1 MNALIGKK
9 VLVTRARHQAGQM
22 SATVRKESG
31 IPMEIPLLRMD
42 GVSQEKLQSVA
53 KQLHVYDWI
62 IFTSKNGVRF
72 FLEAIHQKLPPAV
85 KIVAVGIKTAQEL
98 EARGYQVHFVPTAF
112 VAETFAMEFV
122 QTLNGT
128 ERILFPKGNLA
139 RDVISVKLREAHILV
154 EELVVYETKLN
165 DEKKEDLIA
174 TLQSNQ
180 IDVITFTSPS
190 TVDSFVKLLEGTNWR
205 EWIKKCTIACIGP
218 ITEKEARKYFKNV
231 LVPEEYTIES
241 LIQCISKFYVNA

>member
-72 FLEAIHQKLPPAV
+72 FFGGNPS
-85 KIVAVGIKTAQEL
+85 
-98 EARGYQVHFVPTAF
+98 
-112 VAETFAMEFV
+112 ETSACCKNCS
-122 QTLNGT
+122 Q
-128 ERILFPKGNLA
+128 
-139 RDVISVKLREAHILV
+139 SV
-154 EELVVYETKLN
+154 
-165 DEKKEDLIA
+165 
-174 TLQSNQ
+174 
-180 IDVITFTSPS
+180 
-190 TVDSFVKLLEGTNWR
+190 
-205 EWIKKCTIACIGP
+205 
-218 ITEKEARKYFKNV
+218 
-231 LVPEEYTIES
+231 
-241 LIQCISKFYVNA
+241 